1 MAGQYARPVNRTR
14 AMPGERSQAAED
26 PVERC
31 RCVRVEPD
39 RMGGMISEEKEAEA
53 VARAF
58 ASKSISIDLSRT
70 VITMKSWR

>member
-1 MAGQYARPVNRTR
+1 
-14 AMPGERSQAAED
+14 
-26 PVERC
+26 
-31 RCVRVEPD
+31 
-39 RMGGMISEEKEAEA
+39 MGGIISEEKEAEA